1 MYAYLSIDMI
11 DLTDSVRTELNVKR
25 EKKNKGT
32 GRFDRYLDVDHD
44 SRGGARQIARV
55 LHGADY
61 KDVLAL
67 SLVVQTTGRF
77 YHSCPLVYGEQ
88 FGIPLLDHVR
98 DLLLCI
104 RIIGL
109 EADHLVCF

>member
-1 MYAYLSIDMI
+1 MN
-11 DLTDSVRTELNVKR
+11 DSVRTQRRKE
-25 EKKNKGT
+25 EKKSK
-32 GRFDRYLDVDHD
+32 RDSIEDRYLDVDHD

-61 KDVLAL
+61 KDVLVL
-67 SLVVQTTGRF
+67 PLVVQTTGRF
-77 YHSCPLVYGEQ
+77 YHSRPLVYGEQ